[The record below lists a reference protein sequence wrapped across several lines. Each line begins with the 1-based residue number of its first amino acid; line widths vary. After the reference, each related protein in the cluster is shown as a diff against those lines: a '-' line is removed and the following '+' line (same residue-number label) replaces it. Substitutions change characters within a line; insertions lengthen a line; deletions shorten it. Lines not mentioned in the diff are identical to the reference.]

1 MVSSDLFYARDI
13 QNTCGIDTSMP
24 CKLVCKSTAQKE
36 TSYGLTKWHHNS
48 GATVTALRSSF
59 SVVHKVQQALQL
71 LRVIYDRSIDNIVKH
86 R

>member
-24 CKLVCKSTAQKE
+24 CKLVCKSSAQKE
-36 TSYGLTKWHHNS
+36 TTYGLTQWHHNS
-48 GATVTALRSSF
+48 GAMVTALRSSF

>member
-13 QNTCGIDTSMP
+13 QNTGGIDTAVL

-36 TSYGLTKWHHNS
+36 TTYGLTKWYHNS

-59 SVVHKVQQALQL
+59 SVVHKVQQALRL
-71 LRVIYDRSIDNIVKH
+71 LRVIYDRSLDIV
-86 R
+86 